1 MKRPIKERFLEKVVK
16 QDSGCHEWAGSL
28 AKNGY
33 GNFHKDGKTHYSHR
47 IAWEI
52 EHGEEPS
59 DYVLHKCDNRKCVN
73 PSHLFLGTAK
83 ENTQDMIRNNRMSRR
98 DGEYNNQ
105 NVVSSK
111 QVEQIKHLLQ
121 ENSETISSIA
131 QRFGVKYD
139 VVWHIATNRTWK
151 SVVI

>member
-73 PSHLFLGTAK
+73 PDHLFIGSFYDNMDDMVAK
-83 ENTQDMIRNNRMSRR
+83 GRQAHGVKNHHAKLTEEQVLQIRQEVGLQREIAAKYGVTYSLVGMIRSGR
-98 DGEYNNQ
+98 
-105 NVVSSK
+105 
-111 QVEQIKHLLQ
+111 IWKH
-121 ENSETISSIA
+121 I
-131 QRFGVKYD
+131 
-139 VVWHIATNRTWK
+139 
-151 SVVI
+151 